1 MPERNHKTGE
11 MISNYSGRYPEAGCD
26 EAGRGCLAGPVV
38 SAAVILPPDYNHKML
53 KDSKLLTPKNRDIVR
68 KSIIENAVDYAVE
81 IVDNQTVDEINI
93 LNAAILGMHK
103 ALSKLKTKP
112 QFIIV
117 DGNRFKPFENIEYQ
131 TIIKG
136 DSKYKSIAAASILAK
151 TTRDNFM
158 ETIAKEY
165 PLFEW
170 DKNKGYPTKAHRNAI
185 SKHGITPYHRM
196 SFKLIDNQTK
206 IEF

>member
-38 SAAVILPPDYNHKML
+38 SAVVILPPDYNHKML